1 MSAEVPPPPLPRAR
15 FSVSRACRGVPEEPR
30 LTDPSGAG
38 ILTHMGSVGKMRKMT
53 LYPKMVPSVGL
64 EWLDPSDLELLGR
77 LARAGLP
84 PDDGLLESVV
94 TPRVAELSGL
104 GFVVLETGANYSGR
118 VRRLILDRWAD
129 AGAGVGLLS
138 MIAAC
143 QEQLMPR
150 LSLER
155 GGMVP
160 ELRSPARVGRVGV
173 GKLTRREVRSLLES
187 LKALHGEHWP
197 LEQLANVVRPYAR
210 ATRRRG

>member
-1 MSAEVPPPPLPRAR
+1 MTR
-15 FSVSRACRGVPEEPR
+15 SRA
-30 LTDPSGAG
+30 AG
-38 ILTHMGSVGKMRKMT
+38 ILTPMKSPEKVREARKVT

-64 EWLDPSDLELLGR
+64 EWLEPSDVELLGR

-84 PDDGLLESVV
+84 PNDGLLESVV
-94 TPRVAELSGL
+94 APRVAELSGL

-118 VRRLILDRWAD
+118 VRRLILERWQD
-129 AGAGVGLLS
+129 AGAGEGLLS

-150 LSLER
+150 LSLEE

-160 ELRSPARVGRVGV
+160 EFRKPSRIGRLGT
-173 GKLTRREVRSLLES
+173 GKLSRREVRSLLES
-187 LKALHGEHWP
+187 LKALHGESWP

-210 ATRRRG
+210 STRRRE